1 MPRLI
6 SAILKIEFSEYNK
19 KLKEE
24 FDKLGSEMEDPI
36 GQFVKLAKARGETR
50 DTDSVLLELLVAL
63 HRKVDELTAFV
74 KNEKK
79 ALIPLDK
86 KSEIIKI
93 GFDYFKIRDPLLKK
107 DKKYYGRIDL
117 PVFPPREVGVIFKG
131 EDEKLAKILLMHE
144 RDVKDYNA
152 FLMARERAII
162 REIRARNG

>member
-6 SAILKIEFSEYNK
+6 PAILKIEFSEYNK

-24 FDKLGSEMEDPI
+24 FDTLGSEMEDPI
-36 GQFVKLAKARGETR
+36 GQFIKLAKARGETR
-50 DTDSVLLELLVAL
+50 ETDPVLLELLIAL
-63 HRKVDELTAFV
+63 HRKVDELMAFV

-79 ALIPLDK
+79 ELLPLDK

-93 GFDYFKIRDPLLKK
+93 GFDYFEMRDPLLQKG
-107 DKKYYGRIDL
+107 KKYYGRIDL

-131 EDEKLAKILLMHE
+131 ESEKLANILLIHE

-162 REIRARNG
+162 REIKAKNG